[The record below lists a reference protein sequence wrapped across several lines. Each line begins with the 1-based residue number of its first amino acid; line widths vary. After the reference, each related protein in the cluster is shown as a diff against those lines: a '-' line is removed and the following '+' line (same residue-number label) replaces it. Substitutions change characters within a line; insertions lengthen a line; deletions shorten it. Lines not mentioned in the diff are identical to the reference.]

1 MYFNLSVKNDLSKGR
16 LKEIKTDVR
25 DIFERDRD
33 RVLHSTAFRK
43 LKDKTQV
50 FMFEKGDYYRNR
62 LTHTLEVVQLSRSLS
77 RRLGLN
83 EDLSEVIALSHD
95 LGHTPFGHAG
105 EEIIVQEID
114 KTFNHNVQSFRQVTL
129 LEKKYIDYEGLNLSW
144 ETLDGI
150 IKHNGPVLNSSY
162 DFNLSKNFI
171 FDLGLNPSLEA
182 QVAAI
187 CDDIAVSR
195 VANSKYVQTDHGIQS
210 LKYFFEISKYKMEDI
225 TDLDIFRNNLT
236 RFIINFLIL
245 DVCNKQ

>member
-1 MYFNLSVKNDLSKGR
+1 MYFNLSVKNELSKGR
-16 LKEIKTDVR
+16 LVKINKDVR

-62 LTHTLEVVQLSRSLS
+62 LTHTLEVVQLARSLS
-77 RRLGLN
+77 RRMGLN

-105 EEIIVQEID
+105 EEVIIEDLD
-114 KTFNHNVQSFRQVTL
+114 KNFNHNVQSFRQVTL

-150 IKHNGPVLNSSY
+150 IKHNGPVLNTNYNFDLSK
-162 DFNLSKNFI
+162 DFNFNLT
-171 FDLGLNPSLEA
+171 LNPSLEA
-182 QVAAI
+182 QVATI
-187 CDDIAVSR
+187 CDDIAYIAHDFDDALR
-195 VANSKYVQTDHGIQS
+195 SKVISIDQIKS
-210 LKYFFEISKYKMEDI
+210 LTSFFKISKRK
-225 TDLDIFRNNLT
+225 LLSSSFPL
-236 RFIINFLIL
+236 
-245 DVCNKQ
+245 